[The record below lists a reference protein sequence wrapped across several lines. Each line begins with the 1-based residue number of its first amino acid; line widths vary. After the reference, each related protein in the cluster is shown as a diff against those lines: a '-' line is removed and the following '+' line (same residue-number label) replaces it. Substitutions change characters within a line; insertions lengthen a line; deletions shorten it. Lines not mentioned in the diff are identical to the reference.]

1 MKKIKFMLGIIVL
14 FVFTAVT
21 NTDQIKMF
29 SEPRPASTIIEVLRL
44 GDVVKV
50 YQKSPDGYYW
60 EVEHKGNHGWII
72 FKYLSPK
79 DHRYSTEA

>member
-1 MKKIKFMLGIIVL
+1 MSNLKFILTVFAL

-21 NTDQIKMF
+21 NADQVKIF
-29 SEPRPASTIIEVLRL
+29 SEPAPSGTVVSVLRL

-50 YQKSPDGYYW
+50 YQKSPDGQYL
-60 EVEHKGNHGWII
+60 EVEHKGSHGWVI

-79 DHRYSTEA
+79 DHRL

>member
-1 MKKIKFMLGIIVL
+1 MKNAKFMLVLFVL

-21 NTDQIKMF
+21 NTDQVKIF
-29 SEPRPASTIIEVLRL
+29 SEPTPSSMVIEVLRL

-50 YQKSPDGYYW
+50 YQKSPDGQYF

-79 DHRYSTEA
+79 DHRYSTET

>member
-1 MKKIKFMLGIIVL
+1 MNKLKCILVIFAL

-21 NTDQIKMF
+21 NTDQVKIF
-29 SEPRPASTIIEVLRL
+29 SEPTPAGTVVSVLRL

-50 YQKSPDGYYW
+50 YQKSPDGQYL
-60 EVEHKGNHGWII
+60 EVEHKGKHGWVI

-79 DHRYSTEA
+79 DNRYSTEI